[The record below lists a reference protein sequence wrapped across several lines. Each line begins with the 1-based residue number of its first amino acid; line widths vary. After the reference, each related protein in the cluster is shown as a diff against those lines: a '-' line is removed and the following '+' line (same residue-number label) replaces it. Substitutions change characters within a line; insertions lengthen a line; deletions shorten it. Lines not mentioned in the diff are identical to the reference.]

1 MAVFL
6 AEIELFNSGSEDF
19 LERIPAQR
27 RVVNELMAEG
37 VIVSYAVAADRK
49 KMWCFL
55 EAENEQDATLAIESF
70 PLHMFMETVLHPLL
84 FHNTHAAL
92 MGSISFN

>member
-27 RVVNELMAEG
+27 RVVN
-37 VIVSYAVAADRK
+37 
-49 KMWCFL
+49 
-55 EAENEQDATLAIESF
+55 
-70 PLHMFMETVLHPLL
+70 
-84 FHNTHAAL
+84 
-92 MGSISFN
+92 